1 MVIFELM
8 KHEFCMKK
16 TYFETFVSFPAQSFG
31 IVDICEPLQDAVG
44 WDDAV
49 AHQKIPTEN
58 IFQTEIQ
65 TEATNR
71 VPNWKNCNCF
81 FWADFFKPEALK
93 KKTTRLGKDWNFQ
106 AFRSWLFYLSV
117 DPKFSNHS
125 IYLQNRQ
132 YSISLLPLDSFW
144 GHRRCPSLSVPSQVR
159 WFQTYRSLPMWK
171 LSPRSLGWRDTGGN
185 GPTQSM
191 ETNASCLGEI

>member
-16 TYFETFVSFPAQSFG
+16 TYFETFVSFPVQSFG
-31 IVDICEPLQDAVG
+31 IVDICKPLQAAVS

-71 VPNWKNCNCF
+71 VPNWKHCNCF
-81 FWADFFKPEALK
+81 FRVYF
-93 KKTTRLGKDWNFQ
+93 
-106 AFRSWLFYLSV
+106 
-117 DPKFSNHS
+117 
-125 IYLQNRQ
+125 
-132 YSISLLPLDSFW
+132 
-144 GHRRCPSLSVPSQVR
+144 
-159 WFQTYRSLPMWK
+159 
-171 LSPRSLGWRDTGGN
+171 
-185 GPTQSM
+185 
-191 ETNASCLGEI
+191 